1 MSNYRTYGDEIPI
14 YASVPYETSD
24 MNEIQDNDNPPQ
36 NYPTISLRNSY
47 NNQANLLNIIKQR
60 LIDTLQAIEMT
71 NLNSYPN
78 FIHEESSIASD
89 LRDLKVWLLI
99 INIILC
105 LVVLISVS
113 TLMIKLNS
121 VLP

>member
-1 MSNYRTYGDEIPI
+1 MSNYRTYDDEIPI

-24 MNEIQDNDNPPQ
+24 MNEIQDNDNSQQ

-47 NNQANLLNIIKQR
+47 NNQATLLNIIKQR

-71 NLNSYPN
+71 NLNSYPY

-89 LRDLKVWLLI
+89 LRDIKVWLLI